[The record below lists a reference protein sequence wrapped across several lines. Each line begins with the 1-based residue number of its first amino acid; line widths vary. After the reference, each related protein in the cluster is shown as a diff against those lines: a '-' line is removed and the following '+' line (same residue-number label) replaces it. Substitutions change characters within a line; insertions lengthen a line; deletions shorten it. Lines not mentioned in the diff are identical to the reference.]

1 MGKIGRTAAAAEN
14 APISEHNSTALSLS
28 LSLSLLLVFA
38 ALVYNGRGN
47 ERAQQ
52 PLGCLGCRSLPP
64 VGAPHR
70 GIMITPTGSVV
81 VQLPSFLCVAGRVS
95 ARAFPQYLIHNQN
108 FPLPPRSL

>member
-1 MGKIGRTAAAAEN
+1 MGKIGRTAAVAEN

-28 LSLSLLLVFA
+28 LSLLLAFA

-47 ERAQQ
+47 EHSNR
-52 PLGCLGCRSLPP
+52 LGCLGCRSLPP
-64 VGAPHR
+64 LGASHHR
-70 GIMITPTGSVV
+70 GIMITPTGSAV

>member
-1 MGKIGRTAAAAEN
+1 MGKIGRTAAVAEN
-14 APISEHNSTALSLS
+14 APISEHNSTALSFPL
-28 LSLSLLLVFA
+28 
-38 ALVYNGRGN
+38 ALVGVRRTCLQWEG
-47 ERAQQ
+47 ERASAATAWL
-52 PLGCLGCRSLPP
+52 PRLPLPP
-64 VGAPHR
+64 LGAPHR